1 LLIILTI
8 VSVIL
13 GTIFS
18 SPQFIPPK
26 YKSTAIVYP
35 VNIYPYSV
43 ESETE
48 QMMQVFESSEIR
60 DYIIDKYDLYRHWDI
75 DEDKEKARYY
85 MLKTYNEN
93 ITISRTNYES
103 AIVNVL
109 DFSPD
114 TAKLIADD
122 ILNEFNITARNLARS
137 KSREYLIMAEEALLY
152 RKNKIDSL
160 ARKIDFLRQE
170 NNILDY
176 EVQTQEVTRGYY
188 RMLANGNSG
197 NKLDEATELLDDL
210 KSYGGEFNE
219 LSILMEFY
227 LEDYAKWTIQKN
239 NYYNDA
245 TKKLTYLNV
254 VETPEVP
261 VKKSYPV
268 RWVILLSVVMGT
280 LLFAIVLLSI
290 FQKDNF

>member
-35 VNIYPYSV
+35 VNISSYSV

-60 DYIIDKYDLYRHWDI
+60 DYIIDKYDLYKHWDI
-75 DEDKEKARYY
+75 DEDNEKARYY
-85 MLKTYNEN
+85 MLKTYSEN

-103 AIVNVL
+103 AIVTVM
-109 DFSPD
+109 DYSPD
-114 TAKLIADD
+114 TAKLMADD
-122 ILNEFNITARNLARS
+122 ILAQYNLKARELAWG
-137 KSREYLIMAEEALLY
+137 KAKEYLLMAEEAVEY
-152 RKNKIDSL
+152 RKNIIDSL
-160 ARKIDFLRQE
+160 SIELDSFRSDK
-170 NNILDY
+170 NILDY
-176 EVQTQEVTRGYY
+176 NLQIQEVTQGLY
-188 RMLANGNSG
+188 RMLANGKSG
-197 NKLDEATELLDDL
+197 SQVEDAKLLLNNL
-210 KSYGGEFNE
+210 EKYGGKYKEIN
-219 LSILMEFY
+219 ILMDRY
-227 LEDYAKWTIQKN
+227 ITDYASWNVTRNKF
-239 NYYNDA
+239 YNDA
-245 TKKLTYLNV
+245 TQRLTYLNII
-254 VETPEVP
+254 ESPEVP

-280 LLFAIVLLSI
+280 LLFAVVLLSI